1 MLASDLAN
9 KEFMGAQNPDE
20 LLHVEFYWHKP
31 LDWNQFQDTGQ
42 EVLAKE
48 RIPYVRIMQPGDTKS
63 IVETP
68 VREDHKARWPQKW
81 LAWQMRE
88 GLIEGAGADIPGWKL
103 EEWKD
108 ITADQVRELKHLRF
122 STVEQLAGASDG
134 QVQRMGIG
142 GIGLR
147 EKAKAALKERARAEV
162 KAELEGQ
169 ERVIEELKA
178 RDEKREREM
187 AQMREMIQ
195 LMQVA
200 PKPQRGRPPKEVSG

>member
-1 MLASDLAN
+1 MLASDLNN

-31 LDWNQFQDTGQ
+31 LDWNKFQDTGQ
-42 EVLAKE
+42 EVLAE
-48 RIPYVRIMQPGDTKS
+48 RVPYVRIMQPGDTKS

-68 VREDHKARWPQKW
+68 VREDHKARWPQRW
-81 LAWQMRE
+81 VAWQMRE
-88 GLIEGAGADIPGWKL
+88 GLIEGAGQDIPGWKL
-103 EEWKD
+103 EEWKE
-108 ITADQVRELKHLRF
+108 ITADQTLELKHLRF
-122 STVEQLAGASDG
+122 STVEQLAGASDA

-169 ERVIEELKA
+169 ERLIADLKA

-195 LMQVA
+195 LMQTA
-200 PKPQRGRPPKEVSG
+200 PKPKRGRPPKAVSG